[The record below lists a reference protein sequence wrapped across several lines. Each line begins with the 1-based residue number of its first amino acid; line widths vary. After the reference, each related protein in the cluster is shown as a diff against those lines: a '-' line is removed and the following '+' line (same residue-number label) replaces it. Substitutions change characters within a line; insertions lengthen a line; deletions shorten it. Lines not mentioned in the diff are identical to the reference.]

1 MSVYPGRRMI
11 PPLLLFLRKS
21 LYISDCWTL
30 SSHPGCVFVWSSLS
44 LFADICEKTVLKR
57 ILKDLWKI
65 VLSSLEKT
73 IVLPQSNDSL
83 VRTTLHLILKPVL
96 NSRTA
101 LWKRDRQ
108 IKCPHV
114 AEMSISR
121 SKDRTHTLV
130 TMMRWTK
137 KLRFFSFLWQM
148 SLLSLQGCFNRLM
161 TVIRGQSRRR
171 ENTHG

>member
-1 MSVYPGRRMI
+1 MYCIYAIYNMSVYPGRRMI

-121 SKDRTHTLV
+121 SKDRTHTHWLQWWGEQ
-130 TMMRWTK
+130 RN
-137 KLRFFSFLWQM
+137 LDSFLFFDKCLCCHYKVALTDWWQ
-148 SLLSLQGCFNRLM
+148 
-161 TVIRGQSRRR
+161 
-171 ENTHG
+171 